1 MKPTAFS
8 LSASAVREVFADKPL
23 FWASMKYALPMTI
36 LATML
41 GLAGKT
47 FGYAWAEYAV
57 MPLVLYAY
65 ACYALTWHRHS
76 LRGADGANIVSP
88 VRAWRENLRFIIY
101 YFLVMTALPVLLA
114 VVAGLVVSFVASVVG
129 KIPAIILGAVLFVGA
144 TYLFMRI
151 WFVLPA
157 QSVGVRLPVKDVK
170 RASRGLL
177 LPLFGANFI
186 LALLFIIAALVYMTA
201 VGAALGIAT
210 GGNDI
215 EKTNILIISLIT
227 ILPVQLGVYTM
238 MAFVTV
244 ALSRAYQWGAQNN
257 AIAAA
262 D

>member
-1 MKPTAFS
+1 
-8 LSASAVREVFADKPL
+8 
-23 FWASMKYALPMTI
+23 
-36 LATML
+36 
-41 GLAGKT
+41 
-47 FGYAWAEYAV
+47 
-57 MPLVLYAY
+57 
-65 ACYALTWHRHS
+65 
-76 LRGADGANIVSP
+76 
-88 VRAWRENLRFIIY
+88 
-101 YFLVMTALPVLLA
+101 MTALPVLLA